1 MRIVGV
7 GGRLASGNRL
17 QATASG
23 RRFMPSPFSQEVA
36 SASQAKP
43 AGSGFKQLKDSV
55 WCPICGR
62 RLQVQ
67 TIEGLR
73 KLVCSRHGVMNHAF
87 LEDPRVK
94 AEVT

>member
-1 MRIVGV
+1 MRSVGV

-43 AGSGFKQLKDSV
+43 AGSGFEQPQESV

-73 KLVCSRHGVMNHAF
+73 KLVCSRHGVMNHAV
-87 LEDPRVK
+87 LKDPRVE